1 MFKLV
6 DCSTD
11 MCQFTPRHEHM
22 VHGGEKTKDFWSS
35 EIVKLNIPFKVKGLV
50 KTGAFTLQSYPKSK
64 YSFIKYKKKLGASPI
79 NY

>member
-11 MCQFTPRHEHM
+11 MCQFTPRYEHM
-22 VHGGEKTKDFWSS
+22 VHGGEKTKDFWSG

-50 KTGAFTLQSYPKSK
+50 KTGAFTL
-64 YSFIKYKKKLGASPI
+64 
-79 NY
+79 

>member
-1 MFKLV
+1 MSV
-6 DCSTD
+6 YSSTRAHG
-11 MCQFTPRHEHM
+11 TI
-22 VHGGEKTKDFWSS
+22 GGEKTKDFWSS

>member
-11 MCQFTPRHEHM
+11 MCQFTPRHKHM
-22 VHGGEKTKDFWSS
+22 VPGGEKIKDFW
-35 EIVKLNIPFKVKGLV
+35 INIPFKVKGLI

-64 YSFIKYKKKLGASPI
+64 NSFITYKKKLGASPI